1 MDLEIFCAALRVLL
15 LWESLKSDHINLP
28 DQGNPLFQTFCC
40 VTKFLLPLVARSED
54 VLRVVEQRLD
64 DDVLLHHVER
74 EVLLRLEDG
83 SSAAGGGRPHEGGPE
98 DDGQVG
104 DLHPVGVLLLDDAE
118 EVAEEGG
125 EGGAVRRR
133 HGR

>member
-1 MDLEIFCAALRVLL
+1 MDIIFPLL
-15 LWESLKSDHINLP
+15 YHAKLTLGRNTVAHLPKARNLP
-28 DQGNPLFQTFCC
+28 RWTSFSLRYSVPPL
-40 VTKFLLPLVARSED
+40 RSEN

-74 EVLLRLEDG
+74 EVLLGLEDG
-83 SSAAGGGRPHEGGPE
+83 AGVGGGGRPHEGGAE

-104 DLHPVGVLLLDDAE
+104 DLHPVRVLLLDDAE
-118 EVAEEGG
+118 EVAQQGG
-125 EGGAVRRR
+125 QGGAVRRG

>member
-1 MDLEIFCAALRVLL
+1 MRYSV
-15 LWESLKSDHINLP
+15 P
-28 DQGNPLFQTFCC
+28 PL
-40 VTKFLLPLVARSED
+40 RSEN

-83 SSAAGGGRPHEGGPE
+83 AGPVGGGGRPHEGGAE

-104 DLHPVGVLLLDDAE
+104 DLHPVRLLLLDDAE
-118 EVAEEGG
+118 EVAQQGG
-125 EGGAVRRR
+125 QGGAVRRG
-133 HGR
+133 HGRQRLLQRLCLHLKGEGWKLFAQFKESLWQMEKS